1 MIKNQNDQ
9 SFSFGRVQLVHFAIN
24 LLLSWMFS
32 SVSLP
37 GGPGGG
43 NAGDGSPD
51 PAPATLISTGNP
63 DIIRRWLKAL
73 LLEDHDPAVRREM
86 CLGLH
91 KMCLGTTPSGTR
103 NGLPTIAPLL
113 GVLLEF
119 LEQALS
125 MKPGTYA
132 HDCASK
138 F

>member
-37 GGPGGG
+37 GGAGGG

-125 MKPGTYA
+125 MKPGMR
-132 HDCASK
+132 HDCTSK

>member
-51 PAPATLISTGNP
+51 PPPATLISTGNP

-73 LLEDHDPAVRREM
+73 LLEDHDPAGRREM

-125 MKPGTYA
+125 MKPGMGQ
-132 HDCASK
+132 DCATK
-138 F
+138 L

>member
-1 MIKNQNDQ
+1 M
-9 SFSFGRVQLVHFAIN
+9 VHFAIN

-37 GGPGGG
+37 GGAGGG

-125 MKPGTYA
+125 MKPGKRMIVLLNFDRNSIIAQDRTE
-132 HDCASK
+132 
-138 F
+138 